1 MKRIVMLTCPKTENV
16 CTGGGCF
23 SALNSRTKAFA
34 PYEGEEVEV
43 LAFMKCSGCGHFPGK
58 DKGLDEKIQYIL
70 QRRPDVVH
78 LGICCCYDA
87 KEKELCPEIMAVWRI
102 FEDHGISVVRG
113 THSVF

>member
-1 MKRIVMLTCPKTENV
+1 MKRIVILTCPKTENV

-23 SALNSRTKAFA
+23 FALNSRTKAFA
-34 PYEGEEVEV
+34 PYEGVEVEV
-43 LAFMKCSGCGHFPGK
+43 LAFMKCSGCG
-58 DKGLDEKIQYIL
+58 QYIL

-78 LGICCCYDA
+78 LGICCCHDA
-87 KEKELCPEIMAVWRI
+87 KEKELCPEIVAVCRI